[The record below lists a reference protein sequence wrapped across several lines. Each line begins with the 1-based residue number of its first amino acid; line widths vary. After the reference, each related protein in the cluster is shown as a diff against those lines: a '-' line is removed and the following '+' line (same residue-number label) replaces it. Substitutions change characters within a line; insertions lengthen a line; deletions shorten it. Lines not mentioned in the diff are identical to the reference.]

1 MYKGPTSY
9 HLCMAA
15 VTSLQKISS
24 LTMMLLI
31 LTMSS
36 MGYFMLEQ
44 ETAGKQELQAK
55 EMPRFAVSP
64 GHTVFGEYVGAHWCG
79 PCMGSASP
87 SLVNLKNSNTE
98 DFTYISFFEGASTGW
113 PSDGPVNRQNHIMA
127 SSSGYPT
134 YAFADENSGSCYKV
148 GATGSN
154 YYDADFSAGGCMHAD
169 ASDFSMELGIAL
181 DSTGDIVT
189 TTLDITYLG
198 ANDITVYVYGAV
210 TEKIGAEAYDDGS
223 RPHHVFREWLLS
235 ADNDFTEVTLIP
247 NQVETL
253 TWDKSLDTVRSGG
266 GNTQWENFWPVFA
279 LMDGDYSTYNEVY
292 AAIDLDMGPLVD
304 IGIVDFE
311 ARNSNANNGF
321 VAGDILDLDVNIA
334 NNGAEAYS
342 DGGSIDIYHLS
353 GGEEINLGGIS
364 INQLAVGGTQSYSIM
379 FDTSDITLA
388 PSGTSSFRA
397 RISGMIGDRVPSN
410 DYQDG
415 IALHDMPPAPNRP
428 VAVAESSVERGTP
441 IQFESSALP
450 NDLVDDMST
459 MTAVLHY
466 SVHGTDIWDDAW
478 ITAIEMVGSGGNSRY
493 IHTIT
498 PPMNSQSGSYD
509 IRMQWTDSGGQK
521 SDWEITENAFELRN
535 ALPRIL
541 GPGDDGYGGI
551 PTVKV
556 DTVESV
562 SIVGLISDAET
573 PHGELIIDS
582 NAHQFVSFDPETLEI
597 NVLFDQISYDSI
609 GNSIS
614 QGIFITVGDGE
625 DVNSGTLIFNVIE
638 NGQPRWS
645 GIPTQSFNEGGS
657 SSLVLTEYVSDTDDN
672 GNSVPAN
679 TLSLSIVSISDESLL
694 SAEIYDQTLNVAA
707 LDDDSFGMTEITVRA
722 SDGVKESDTV
732 IIFYVN
738 NINDAPIIDLGEYS
752 NPILQSGDRLTF
764 NVVDLISDVDDYE
777 EDIWITV
784 TTFVPGAVQFNPISG
799 LATMSWEDAGEE
811 MVTVTAEDSH
821 GASSAAIITVSVVD
835 DLPLLWVDSSGFGDL
850 SVNISSTEYGLNPS
864 VTIENV
870 GNLELSE
877 VKVIWSVCNSITGIC
892 NDFGTSHNMGPFIVL
907 ANDGEGL
914 KIADYVTLSVD
925 AVDSEGFDRSTTDQY
940 KAYATEPVEITPDEP
955 ENSDN
960 QDKPV
965 ISVMTAGLIAM
976 GIMLSI
982 ALVLVLAIVLQRGR
996 RDDVNVE
1003 LYDYQ
1008 DGDDYS
1014 EYEEPE
1020 PSPLVVPPPP
1030 PGMGPPLP
1038 PEGLPPGWTMEQWN
1052 YYGAEYLKR
1061 RELQ

>member
-1 MYKGPTSY
+1 MT
-9 HLCMAA
+9 A
-15 VTSLQKISS
+15 VNSLQKISS

-44 ETAGKQELQAK
+44 ETAEKQELQAK

-148 GATGSN
+148 GSAGSN

-253 TWDKSLDTVRSGG
+253 TWDKPLNTVRSGG

-292 AAIDLDMGPLVD
+292 AAIDLDMGPLID

-353 GGEEINLGGIS
+353 GGEEIHLGGIS

-379 FDTSDITLA
+379 FDTGEITLT

-397 RISGMIGDRVPSN
+397 RISGVVGDRVPSN

-415 IALHDMPPAPNRP
+415 IALHDMPPVPNRP

-459 MTAVLHY
+459 MTADLHY
-466 SVHGTDIWDDAW
+466 SVHGTDTWEDAW
-478 ITAIEMVGSGGNSRY
+478 ITAIDMVGSGGNSRY

-556 DTVESV
+556 DTVEAV

-582 NAHQFVSFDPETLEI
+582 NAHQFVSFDSETLEI

-625 DVNSGTLIFNVIE
+625 DINSGTLMFNVIE

-679 TLSLSIVSISDESLL
+679 TLSLSVVSISDESLL

-707 LDDDSFGMTEITVRA
+707 LDDDSFGMAEITVRA

-764 NVVDLISDVDDYE
+764 NVIDLISDVDDSE

-811 MVTVTAEDSH
+811 MVTVTAEDRH

-877 VKVIWSVCNSITGIC
+877 IKVIWSVCNSITGIC

-925 AVDSEGFDRSTTDQY
+925 AVDSAGFDRSTTDQY

-976 GIMLSI
+976 GIILSI
-982 ALVLVLAIVLQRGR
+982 ALVLALAIVLQRGR
-996 RDDVNVE
+996 RDGVNVE
-1003 LYDYQ
+1003 VYDYQ
-1008 DGDDYS
+1008 DEYDYS

>member
-1 MYKGPTSY
+1 
-9 HLCMAA
+9 
-15 VTSLQKISS
+15 
-24 LTMMLLI
+24 
-31 LTMSS
+31 
-36 MGYFMLEQ
+36 
-44 ETAGKQELQAK
+44 
-55 EMPRFAVSP
+55 
-64 GHTVFGEYVGAHWCG
+64 
-79 PCMGSASP
+79 
-87 SLVNLKNSNTE
+87 
-98 DFTYISFFEGASTGW
+98 
-113 PSDGPVNRQNHIMA
+113 
-127 SSSGYPT
+127 
-134 YAFADENSGSCYKV
+134 
-148 GATGSN
+148 
-154 YYDADFSAGGCMHAD
+154 MHAD

-925 AVDSEGFDRSTTDQY
+925 AVDSEGFDRSTTDQH
-940 KAYATEPVEITPDEP
+940 KAYATESVEITPDEP

>member
-1 MYKGPTSY
+1 MT
-9 HLCMAA
+9 A
-15 VTSLQKISS
+15 VNSLQKISS

-44 ETAGKQELQAK
+44 ETAEKQELQAK

-148 GATGSN
+148 GSAGSN

-253 TWDKSLDTVRSGG
+253 TWDKPLNTVRSGG

-292 AAIDLDMGPLVD
+292 AAIDLDMGPLID

-353 GGEEINLGGIS
+353 GGEEIHLGGIS

-379 FDTSDITLA
+379 FDTGEITLT

-397 RISGMIGDRVPSN
+397 RISGVVGDRVPSN

-415 IALHDMPPAPNRP
+415 IALHDMPPVPNRP

-459 MTAVLHY
+459 MTADLHY
-466 SVHGTDIWDDAW
+466 SVHGTDTWEDAW
-478 ITAIEMVGSGGNSRY
+478 ITAIDMVGSGGNSRY

-556 DTVESV
+556 DTVEAV

-582 NAHQFVSFDPETLEI
+582 NAHQFVSFDSETLEI

-625 DVNSGTLIFNVIE
+625 DINSGTLMFNVIE

-679 TLSLSIVSISDESLL
+679 TLSLSVVSISDESLL

-707 LDDDSFGMTEITVRA
+707 LDDDSFGMAEITVRA

-764 NVVDLISDVDDYE
+764 NVIDLISDVDDSE

-811 MVTVTAEDSH
+811 MVTVTAEDRH

-877 VKVIWSVCNSITGIC
+877 IKVIWSVCNSITGIC

-982 ALVLVLAIVLQRGR
+982 ALVLALAIVLQRGR
-996 RDDVNVE
+996 RDGVNVE
-1003 LYDYQ
+1003 VYDYQ
-1008 DGDDYS
+1008 DEYDYS

>member
-1 MYKGPTSY
+1 
-9 HLCMAA
+9 MAA
-15 VTSLQKISS
+15 VNSLEKISS

-44 ETAGKQELQAK
+44 ETAEKQELQAK

-148 GATGSN
+148 GAAGSN

-198 ANDITVYVYGAV
+198 ANDITVHVYGAV

-253 TWDKSLDTVRSGG
+253 TWDKPLNTVRSGG

-292 AAIDLDMGPLVD
+292 AAIDLDMGPLID

-353 GGEEINLGGIS
+353 GGEEIHLGGIS

-379 FDTSDITLA
+379 FDTGEITLT

-397 RISGMIGDRVPSN
+397 RISGIVGDRVPSN

-415 IALHDMPPAPNRP
+415 IALHDMPPVPNRP

-459 MTAVLHY
+459 MTADLHY
-466 SVHGTDIWDDAW
+466 SVHGTDTWEDAW
-478 ITAIEMVGSGGNSRY
+478 ITAIDMVGSGGNSRY

-556 DTVESV
+556 DTVEAV

-582 NAHQFVSFDPETLEI
+582 NAHQFVSFDSETLEI

-625 DVNSGTLIFNVIE
+625 DINSGTLMFNVIE

-672 GNSVPAN
+672 GNSVPAS
-679 TLSLSIVSISDESLL
+679 TLSLSVVSISDESLL

-707 LDDDSFGMTEITVRA
+707 LDDDSFGMAEITVRA

-752 NPILQSGDRLTF
+752 NPILQTGDRLTF
-764 NVVDLISDVDDYE
+764 NVIDLISDVDDSE

-811 MVTVTAEDSH
+811 MVTVTAEDRH

-877 VKVIWSVCNSITGIC
+877 IKVIWSVCNSITGIC

-955 ENSDN
+955 EDSDD

-976 GIMLSI
+976 GIMRSI
-982 ALVLVLAIVLQRGR
+982 ALVLALAIVLQRGR
-996 RDDVNVE
+996 RDGVNVE
-1003 LYDYQ
+1003 VYDYQ
-1008 DGDDYS
+1008 DEYDYS

>member
-1 MYKGPTSY
+1 MVS
-9 HLCMAA
+9 

-44 ETAGKQELQAK
+44 ETAEKQELQAK

-148 GATGSN
+148 GSAGSN

-253 TWDKSLDTVRSGG
+253 TWDKPLNTVRSGG

-292 AAIDLDMGPLVD
+292 AAIDLDMGPLID

-321 VAGDILDLDVNIA
+321 VAGDTLDLDVNIA

-353 GGEEINLGGIS
+353 GGEELHLGGIS
-364 INQLAVGGTQSYSIM
+364 INQLPVGGTQSYSIL
-379 FDTSDITLA
+379 FDTSEITLT

-397 RISGMIGDRVPSN
+397 RISGIVGDRVPSN

-415 IALHDMPPAPNRP
+415 IALHDMPPVPNRP

-459 MTAVLHY
+459 MTADLHY
-466 SVHGTDIWDDAW
+466 SVHGTDTWEDAW
-478 ITAIEMVGSGGNSRY
+478 ITAIDMVGSGGNSRY

-556 DTVESV
+556 DTVEAV

-582 NAHQFVSFDPETLEI
+582 NAHQFVSFDSETLEI

-625 DVNSGTLIFNVIE
+625 DINSGTLMFNVIE

-679 TLSLSIVSISDESLL
+679 TLSLSVVSISDESLL

-707 LDDDSFGMTEITVRA
+707 LDDDSFGMAEITVRA

-764 NVVDLISDVDDYE
+764 NVIDLISDVDDSE

-811 MVTVTAEDSH
+811 MVTVTAEDRH

-877 VKVIWSVCNSITGIC
+877 IKVIWSVCNSITGIC

-925 AVDSEGFDRSTTDQY
+925 AVDSDGFDRSTTDQY

-955 ENSDN
+955 DNSDN

-982 ALVLVLAIVLQRGR
+982 ALVLALAIVLQRGR
-996 RDDVNVE
+996 RDGVNVE
-1003 LYDYQ
+1003 VYDYQ
-1008 DGDDYS
+1008 DEYDYS

>member
-1 MYKGPTSY
+1 
-9 HLCMAA
+9 MAA
-15 VTSLQKISS
+15 VNSLQKISS

-44 ETAGKQELQAK
+44 ETAEKQELQAK

-79 PCMGSASP
+79 PWMGSASP
-87 SLVNLKNSNTE
+87 SRVNLKNSNTE

-148 GATGSN
+148 GSAGSN

-253 TWDKSLDTVRSGG
+253 TWDKPLNTVRSGG

-292 AAIDLDMGPLVD
+292 AAIDLDMGPLID

-353 GGEEINLGGIS
+353 GGEEIHLGGIS
-364 INQLAVGGTQSYSIM
+364 INQLAVGGTQSFSIM
-379 FDTSDITLA
+379 FDTSEITLT

-397 RISGMIGDRVPSN
+397 RISGIVGDRVPSN

-415 IALHDMPPAPNRP
+415 IALHDMPPVPNRP

-459 MTAVLHY
+459 MTADLHY
-466 SVHGTDIWDDAW
+466 SVHGTDTWEDAW
-478 ITAIEMVGSGGNSRY
+478 ITAIDMVGSGGNSRY

-556 DTVESV
+556 DTVEAV

-582 NAHQFVSFDPETLEI
+582 NAHQFVSFDSETLEI

-625 DVNSGTLIFNVIE
+625 DINSGTLMFNVIE

-679 TLSLSIVSISDESLL
+679 TLSLSVVSISDESLL

-707 LDDDSFGMTEITVRA
+707 LDDDSFGMAEITVRA

-764 NVVDLISDVDDYE
+764 NVIDLISDVDDSE

-811 MVTVTAEDSH
+811 MVTVTAEDRH

-877 VKVIWSVCNSITGIC
+877 IKVIWSVCNSITGIC

-982 ALVLVLAIVLQRGR
+982 ALVLALAIVLQRGR
-996 RDDVNVE
+996 RDGVNVE
-1003 LYDYQ
+1003 VYDYQ
-1008 DGDDYS
+1008 DEYDYS

>member
-1 MYKGPTSY
+1 
-9 HLCMAA
+9 MAA
-15 VTSLQKISS
+15 VNSLQKISS
-24 LTMMLLI
+24 LTVMLLI

-44 ETAGKQELQAK
+44 ETAEKQELQAK

-148 GATGSN
+148 GSAGSN

-253 TWDKSLDTVRSGG
+253 TWDKPLNTVRSGG

-292 AAIDLDMGPLVD
+292 AAIDLDMGPLID

-353 GGEEINLGGIS
+353 GGEEIHLGGIS

-379 FDTSDITLA
+379 FDTSEITLT

-397 RISGMIGDRVPSN
+397 RISGIVGDRVPSN

-415 IALHDMPPAPNRP
+415 IALHDMPPVPNRP

-459 MTAVLHY
+459 MTADLHY
-466 SVHGTDIWDDAW
+466 SVHGTDTWEDAW
-478 ITAIEMVGSGGNSRY
+478 ITAIDMVGSGGNSRY

-521 SDWEITENAFELRN
+521 SDWETTENAFELRN

-562 SIVGLISDAET
+562 
-573 PHGELIIDS
+573 
-582 NAHQFVSFDPETLEI
+582 
-597 NVLFDQISYDSI
+597 
-609 GNSIS
+609 
-614 QGIFITVGDGE
+614 
-625 DVNSGTLIFNVIE
+625 
-638 NGQPRWS
+638 
-645 GIPTQSFNEGGS
+645 
-657 SSLVLTEYVSDTDDN
+657 
-672 GNSVPAN
+672 
-679 TLSLSIVSISDESLL
+679 
-694 SAEIYDQTLNVAA
+694 
-707 LDDDSFGMTEITVRA
+707 
-722 SDGVKESDTV
+722 
-732 IIFYVN
+732 
-738 NINDAPIIDLGEYS
+738 
-752 NPILQSGDRLTF
+752 
-764 NVVDLISDVDDYE
+764 
-777 EDIWITV
+777 
-784 TTFVPGAVQFNPISG
+784 
-799 LATMSWEDAGEE
+799 
-811 MVTVTAEDSH
+811 
-821 GASSAAIITVSVVD
+821 
-835 DLPLLWVDSSGFGDL
+835 
-850 SVNISSTEYGLNPS
+850 
-864 VTIENV
+864 
-870 GNLELSE
+870 
-877 VKVIWSVCNSITGIC
+877 
-892 NDFGTSHNMGPFIVL
+892 
-907 ANDGEGL
+907 
-914 KIADYVTLSVD
+914 
-925 AVDSEGFDRSTTDQY
+925 
-940 KAYATEPVEITPDEP
+940 
-955 ENSDN
+955 
-960 QDKPV
+960 
-965 ISVMTAGLIAM
+965 
-976 GIMLSI
+976 
-982 ALVLVLAIVLQRGR
+982 
-996 RDDVNVE
+996 
-1003 LYDYQ
+1003 
-1008 DGDDYS
+1008 
-1014 EYEEPE
+1014 
-1020 PSPLVVPPPP
+1020 
-1030 PGMGPPLP
+1030 
-1038 PEGLPPGWTMEQWN
+1038 
-1052 YYGAEYLKR
+1052 
-1061 RELQ
+1061 

>member
-1 MYKGPTSY
+1 
-9 HLCMAA
+9 MAA
-15 VTSLQKISS
+15 VNSLQKISS

-44 ETAGKQELQAK
+44 ETAEKQELQAK

-148 GATGSN
+148 GSAGSN

-253 TWDKSLDTVRSGG
+253 TWDKPLNTVRSGG

-292 AAIDLDMGPLVD
+292 AAIDLDMGPLID

-321 VAGDILDLDVNIA
+321 VAGDTLDLDVNIA

-353 GGEEINLGGIS
+353 GGEEIHLGGIS

-379 FDTSDITLA
+379 FDTGEITLT

-397 RISGMIGDRVPSN
+397 RISGIVGDRVPSN

-415 IALHDMPPAPNRP
+415 IALHDMPPVPNRP

-459 MTAVLHY
+459 MTADLHY
-466 SVHGTDIWDDAW
+466 SVHGTDTWEDAW
-478 ITAIEMVGSGGNSRY
+478 ITAIDMVGSGGNSRY

-556 DTVESV
+556 DTVEAV

-582 NAHQFVSFDPETLEI
+582 NAHQFVSFDSETLEI

-625 DVNSGTLIFNVIE
+625 DINSGTLMFNVIE

-679 TLSLSIVSISDESLL
+679 TLSLSVVSISDESLL

-707 LDDDSFGMTEITVRA
+707 LDDDSFGMAEITVRA

-764 NVVDLISDVDDYE
+764 NVIDLISDVDDSE

-811 MVTVTAEDSH
+811 MVTVTAEDRH

-877 VKVIWSVCNSITGIC
+877 IKVIWSVCNSITGIC

-982 ALVLVLAIVLQRGR
+982 ALVLALAIVLQRGR
-996 RDDVNVE
+996 RDGVNVE
-1003 LYDYQ
+1003 VYDYQ
-1008 DGDDYS
+1008 DEYDYS

>member
-1 MYKGPTSY
+1 ME
-9 HLCMAA
+9 A

-44 ETAGKQELQAK
+44 DTAEKQELQAK

-148 GATGSN
+148 GSAGSN

-235 ADNDFTEVTLIP
+235 ADNDFTEVTLTP

-253 TWDKSLDTVRSGG
+253 TWDKPLDTVRSGG

-292 AAIDLDMGPLVD
+292 AAIDLDMGPLID

-353 GGEEINLGGIS
+353 GGEEIHLGGIS

-379 FDTSDITLA
+379 FDTSEITLT

-397 RISGMIGDRVPSN
+397 RISGIVGDRVPSN

-415 IALHDMPPAPNRP
+415 IALHDMPPVPNRP

-459 MTAVLHY
+459 MTADLHY
-466 SVHGTDIWDDAW
+466 SIHGTDTWEDAW
-478 ITAIEMVGSGGNSRY
+478 ITAIDMVGSGGNSRY

-541 GPGDDGYGGI
+541 GPGDDGFGGI

-556 DTVESV
+556 DTVEAV

-573 PHGELIIDS
+573 PYGELIIDS
-582 NAHQFVSFDPETLEI
+582 NAHQFVSFDSETLEI

-625 DVNSGTLIFNVIE
+625 DINSGTLMFNVIE

-672 GNSVPAN
+672 GNSVPTN
-679 TLSLSIVSISDESLL
+679 TLSLSVISISDESLL

-707 LDDDSFGMTEITVRA
+707 LDDDSFGMAEITVRA

-752 NPILQSGDRLTF
+752 NPILQTGDRLTF
-764 NVVDLISDVDDYE
+764 NVIDLISDVDDSE

-811 MVTVTAEDSH
+811 MVTVTAEDRH

-864 VTIENV
+864 VTIENT

-877 VKVIWSVCNSITGIC
+877 IKVIWSVCNSITGIC

-914 KIADYVTLSVD
+914 KIADYVTLSLD

-955 ENSDN
+955 EDSDN

-996 RDDVNVE
+996 RDGVNVE
-1003 LYDYQ
+1003 VYDNQ
-1008 DGDDYS
+1008 DEYDYS

>member
-1 MYKGPTSY
+1 
-9 HLCMAA
+9 MAA
-15 VTSLQKISS
+15 VNSLQKISS

-44 ETAGKQELQAK
+44 ETAEKQELQAK

-148 GATGSN
+148 GSAGSN

-253 TWDKSLDTVRSGG
+253 TWDKPLNTVRSGG

-292 AAIDLDMGPLVD
+292 AAIDLDMGPLID

-353 GGEEINLGGIS
+353 GGEEIHLGGIS

-379 FDTSDITLA
+379 FDTSEITLT

-397 RISGMIGDRVPSN
+397 RISGIVGDRVPSN

-415 IALHDMPPAPNRP
+415 IALHDMPPVPNRP

-459 MTAVLHY
+459 MTADLHY
-466 SVHGTDIWDDAW
+466 SVHGTDTWEDAW
-478 ITAIEMVGSGGNSRY
+478 ITAIDMVGSGGNSRY

-556 DTVESV
+556 DTVEAV

-582 NAHQFVSFDPETLEI
+582 NAHQFVSFDSETLEI

-625 DVNSGTLIFNVIE
+625 DINSGTLMFNVIE

-679 TLSLSIVSISDESLL
+679 TLSLSVVSISDESLL

-707 LDDDSFGMTEITVRA
+707 LDDDSFGMAEITVRA

-764 NVVDLISDVDDYE
+764 NVIDLISDVDDSE

-811 MVTVTAEDSH
+811 MVTVTAEDRH

-877 VKVIWSVCNSITGIC
+877 IKVIWSVCNSITGIC

-982 ALVLVLAIVLQRGR
+982 ALVLALAIVLQRGR
-996 RDDVNVE
+996 RDGVNVE
-1003 LYDYQ
+1003 VYDYQ
-1008 DGDDYS
+1008 DEYDYS

>member
-1 MYKGPTSY
+1 
-9 HLCMAA
+9 
-15 VTSLQKISS
+15 
-24 LTMMLLI
+24 
-31 LTMSS
+31 MSS

-925 AVDSEGFDRSTTDQY
+925 AVDSEGFDRSTTDQH
-940 KAYATEPVEITPDEP
+940 KAYATESVEITPDEP

>member
-1 MYKGPTSY
+1 
-9 HLCMAA
+9 MA
-15 VTSLQKISS
+15 VVNSLQKISS
-24 LTMMLLI
+24 LTVMLLI

-44 ETAGKQELQAK
+44 ETAEKQELQAK

-148 GATGSN
+148 GSAGSN

-253 TWDKSLDTVRSGG
+253 TWDKPLNTVRSGG

-292 AAIDLDMGPLVD
+292 AAIDLDMGPLID

-353 GGEEINLGGIS
+353 GGEEIHLGGIS

-379 FDTSDITLA
+379 FDTSEITLT

-397 RISGMIGDRVPSN
+397 RISGIVGDRVPSN

-415 IALHDMPPAPNRP
+415 IALHDMPPVPNRP

-459 MTAVLHY
+459 MTADLHY
-466 SVHGTDIWDDAW
+466 SVHGTDTWEDAW
-478 ITAIEMVGSGGNSRY
+478 ITAIDMVGSGGNSRY

-556 DTVESV
+556 DTVEAV

-582 NAHQFVSFDPETLEI
+582 NAHQFVSFDSETLEI

-625 DVNSGTLIFNVIE
+625 DINSGTLMFNVIE

-679 TLSLSIVSISDESLL
+679 TLSLSVVSISDESLL

-707 LDDDSFGMTEITVRA
+707 LDDDSFGMAEITVRA

-764 NVVDLISDVDDYE
+764 NVIDLISDVDDSE

-811 MVTVTAEDSH
+811 MVTVTAEDRH

-850 SVNISSTEYGLNPS
+850 SVNISSTGYGLNPS
-864 VTIENV
+864 VSIENV

-877 VKVIWSVCNSITGIC
+877 IKVIWSVCNSITGIC

-955 ENSDN
+955 EDSDD

-982 ALVLVLAIVLQRGR
+982 ALVLALAIVLQRGR
-996 RDDVNVE
+996 RDGVNVE
-1003 LYDYQ
+1003 VYDYQ
-1008 DGDDYS
+1008 DEYDYS

>member
-1 MYKGPTSY
+1 
-9 HLCMAA
+9 MAA
-15 VTSLQKISS
+15 VNSLQKISS
-24 LTMMLLI
+24 LTVMLLI

-44 ETAGKQELQAK
+44 ETAEKQELQAK

-148 GATGSN
+148 GSAGSN

-253 TWDKSLDTVRSGG
+253 TWDKPLNTVRSGG

-292 AAIDLDMGPLVD
+292 AAIDLDMGPLID

-353 GGEEINLGGIS
+353 GGEEIHLGGIS

-379 FDTSDITLA
+379 FDTSEITLT

-397 RISGMIGDRVPSN
+397 RISGIVGDRVPSN

-415 IALHDMPPAPNRP
+415 IALHDMPPVPNRP

-459 MTAVLHY
+459 MTADLHY
-466 SVHGTDIWDDAW
+466 SVHGTDTWEDAW
-478 ITAIEMVGSGGNSRY
+478 ITAIDMVGSGGNSRY

-556 DTVESV
+556 DTVEAV

-582 NAHQFVSFDPETLEI
+582 NAHQFVSFDSETLEI

-625 DVNSGTLIFNVIE
+625 DINSGTLMFNVIE

-679 TLSLSIVSISDESLL
+679 TLSLSVVSISDESLL

-707 LDDDSFGMTEITVRA
+707 LDDDSFGMAEITVRA

-764 NVVDLISDVDDYE
+764 NVIDLISDVDDSE

-811 MVTVTAEDSH
+811 MVTVTAEDRH

-877 VKVIWSVCNSITGIC
+877 IKVIWSVCNSITGIC

-982 ALVLVLAIVLQRGR
+982 ALVLALAIVLQRGR
-996 RDDVNVE
+996 RDGVNVE
-1003 LYDYQ
+1003 VYDYQ
-1008 DGDDYS
+1008 DEYDYS

>member
-1 MYKGPTSY
+1 
-9 HLCMAA
+9 MAA
-15 VTSLQKISS
+15 VNSLQKISS
-24 LTMMLLI
+24 LTVMLLI

-44 ETAGKQELQAK
+44 ETAEKQELQAK

-148 GATGSN
+148 GSAGSN

-253 TWDKSLDTVRSGG
+253 TWDKPLNTVRSGG

-292 AAIDLDMGPLVD
+292 AAIDLDMGPLID

-311 ARNSNANNGF
+311 TRNSNANNGF

-353 GGEEINLGGIS
+353 GGEEIHLGGIS

-379 FDTSDITLA
+379 FDTSEITLT

-397 RISGMIGDRVPSN
+397 RISGIVGDRVPSN

-415 IALHDMPPAPNRP
+415 IALHDMPPVPNRP

-459 MTAVLHY
+459 MTADLHY
-466 SVHGTDIWDDAW
+466 SVHGTDTWEDAW
-478 ITAIEMVGSGGNSRY
+478 ITAIDMVGSGGNSRY

-556 DTVESV
+556 DTVEAV

-582 NAHQFVSFDPETLEI
+582 NAHQFVSFDSETLEI

-625 DVNSGTLIFNVIE
+625 DINSGTLMFNVIE

-679 TLSLSIVSISDESLL
+679 TLSLSVVSISDESLL

-707 LDDDSFGMTEITVRA
+707 LDDDSFGMAEITVRA

-764 NVVDLISDVDDYE
+764 NVIDLISDVDDSE

-811 MVTVTAEDSH
+811 MVTVTAEDRH

-877 VKVIWSVCNSITGIC
+877 IKVIWSVCNSITGIC

-982 ALVLVLAIVLQRGR
+982 ALVLALAIVLQRGR
-996 RDDVNVE
+996 RDGVNVE
-1003 LYDYQ
+1003 VYDYQ
-1008 DGDDYS
+1008 DEYDYS

>member
-1 MYKGPTSY
+1 MT
-9 HLCMAA
+9 A
-15 VTSLQKISS
+15 VNSLQKISS

-44 ETAGKQELQAK
+44 ETAEKQELQAK

-148 GATGSN
+148 GSAGSN

-253 TWDKSLDTVRSGG
+253 TWDKPLNTVRSGG

-292 AAIDLDMGPLVD
+292 AAIDLDMGPLID

-353 GGEEINLGGIS
+353 GGEEIHLGGIS
-364 INQLAVGGTQSYSIM
+364 INQLPVGGTQSYSIM
-379 FDTSDITLA
+379 FDTGEITLT

-397 RISGMIGDRVPSN
+397 RISGVVGDRVPSN

-415 IALHDMPPAPNRP
+415 IALHDMPPVPNRP

-459 MTAVLHY
+459 MTADLHY
-466 SVHGTDIWDDAW
+466 SVHGTDTWEDAW
-478 ITAIEMVGSGGNSRY
+478 ITAIDMVGSGGNSRY

-556 DTVESV
+556 DTVEAV

-582 NAHQFVSFDPETLEI
+582 NAHQFVSFDSETLEI

-625 DVNSGTLIFNVIE
+625 DINSGTLMFNVIE

-679 TLSLSIVSISDESLL
+679 TLSLSVVSISDESLL

-707 LDDDSFGMTEITVRA
+707 LDDDSFGMAEITVRA

-764 NVVDLISDVDDYE
+764 NVIDLISDVDDSE

-811 MVTVTAEDSH
+811 MVTVTAEDRH

-835 DLPLLWVDSSGFGDL
+835 DLPLLWADSSGFGDL

-877 VKVIWSVCNSITGIC
+877 IKVIWSVCNSITGIC

-907 ANDGEGL
+907 ANEGEGL

-976 GIMLSI
+976 GIILSI
-982 ALVLVLAIVLQRGR
+982 ALVLALAIVLQRGR
-996 RDDVNVE
+996 RDGVNVE
-1003 LYDYQ
+1003 VYDYQ
-1008 DGDDYS
+1008 DEYDYS

-1020 PSPLVVPPPP
+1020 PSPLVVPPPPP